1 MKPSHYQT
9 LSTSE
14 LLADHSWF
22 NRRLFSA
29 VLKRLP
35 ELEYGTLDL
44 ELPNGQQI
52 QFGKAR
58 EGEPRA
64 EIRLNSF
71 RPLKRLLIG
80 GQLGMAESYM
90 AGEWDSP
97 DLVSLICWALG
108 NEQRMPDLSDGK
120 LWLRLLNRV
129 THWRRAN
136 TKRGSRR
143 NIAYHYDLGNDFYQ
157 LWLDPSMT
165 YSSALFTTP
174 ELSLNEA
181 QEEKYRRIATLLNLQ
196 PGQTVLEVG
205 CGWGGFAE
213 LAAKEFG
220 VKVEGITL
228 SREQLI
234 FAQERIKKAGLD
246 HLCRFSLT
254 DYRDVIGTYD
264 HIVSIEMFEAVGEEN
279 WPTYFQTLKKRLK
292 PGGRAVLQVISI
304 DDSRFDGYRKN
315 PDFIQ
320 RYIFPGGMLPSP
332 ERLQLSLEQQGLQ
345 LEERQFFGL
354 DYAQTLA
361 IWRHQFIEQWP
372 RIQTQ
377 GFDER
382 FRRMWLYYLAYC
394 EGGFRYKAIDVGF
407 YQLTHSE

>member
-1 MKPSHYQT
+1 MKPSQYQT
-9 LSTSE
+9 LSSND
-14 LLADHSWF
+14 LLSDHSWL
-22 NRRLFSA
+22 NRKLFAA

-35 ELEYGTLDL
+35 DLDYGTLDL
-44 ELPNGQQI
+44 QLPNGQQI

-58 EGEPRA
+58 EGAPRA
-64 EIRLNSF
+64 EIRLNSL
-71 RPLKRLLIG
+71 RPLRRLLVG

-97 DLVSLICWALG
+97 DLVSLVRWVLG
-108 NEQRMPDLSDGK
+108 NEQHMPDLNQGK
-120 LWLRLLNRV
+120 LWLRLLNRL

-136 TKRGSRR
+136 TRRGSRR

-165 YSSALFTTP
+165 YSAALFSRP
-174 ELSLNEA
+174 ELSLFEA
-181 QEEKYRRIATLLNLQ
+181 QQTKYRRIAQLLDLQ
-196 PGQTVLEVG
+196 PGQSVLEIG

-213 LAAKEFG
+213 LAAREYGAQVF
-220 VKVEGITL
+220 GITL
-228 SREQLI
+228 SREQLE
-234 FAQERIKKAGLD
+234 FAQQRIQNAGLQD
-246 HLCRFSLT
+246 QCQFSLT
-254 DYRDVIGTYD
+254 DYRDLQGQFD

-279 WPTYFQTLKKRLK
+279 WPTYFQTLKRHLK

-304 DDSRFDGYRKN
+304 QESRFESYRRN

-332 ERLQLSLEQQGLQ
+332 ERLQQSLEQQGLQ
-345 LEERQFFGL
+345 LTERQLFGL
-354 DYAQTLA
+354 DYARTLA
-361 IWRHQFIEQWP
+361 HWRHQFLEQWP
-372 RIQTQ
+372 RVQVQ

-394 EGGFRYKAIDVGF
+394 EGGFRHQAIDVGL
-407 YQLTHSE
+407 YQLSHPA